1 MVILKNETE
10 KAYPKQSTVDKDNEY
25 RYLHTEYGNL
35 WYSVKTDPMLRI
47 VFVLNV
53 GDDSKSCDV
62 KMRWIGMNNYYRNK
76 MWQQTVGSEI
86 GYI

>member
-35 WYSVKTDPMLRI
+35 
-47 VFVLNV
+47 
-53 GDDSKSCDV
+53 
-62 KMRWIGMNNYYRNK
+62 
-76 MWQQTVGSEI
+76 
-86 GYI
+86 